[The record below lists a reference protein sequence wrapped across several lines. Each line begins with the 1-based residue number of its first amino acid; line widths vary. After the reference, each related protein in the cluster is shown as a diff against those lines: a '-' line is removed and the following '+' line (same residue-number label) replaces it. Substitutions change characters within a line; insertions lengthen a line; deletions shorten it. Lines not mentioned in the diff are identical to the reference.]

1 MLKPFQIYLRLGRRL
16 GRGCRKAEQL
26 HKPCVLR
33 KPKEKKEKNKKK
45 EQIHVPWKILMELG
59 CR

>member
-1 MLKPFQIYLRLGRRL
+1 MEGVAGRQNDCINLVSLENLK
-16 GRGCRKAEQL
+16 K
-26 HKPCVLR
+26 
-33 KPKEKKEKNKKK
+33 KKEKNKKK